1 MLKTCNY
8 CDTEK
13 ELSEFNRDCNQPDGR
28 KARCAVCVNKIKRSR
43 YSSERRREE
52 HLQRCYNLSINE
64 YDTLLQMQG
73 GGCAICG
80 STTSLHV
87 DHNHE
92 TNEVRAILCTL
103 CNTALGRFRDNPELL
118 QSAVKYLNSYGDYAN

>member
-13 ELSEFNRDCNQPDGR
+13 DVTEFNRDSNQPDGY
-28 KARCAVCVNKIKRSR
+28 KARCAACVNEIKRSR
-43 YSSERRREE
+43 YSPEKRREE
-52 HLQRCYNLSINE
+52 HLQRCYNLTISE
-64 YDTLLQMQG
+64 YDALLQLQG

-80 STTSLHV
+80 DTTALHV
-87 DHNHE
+87 DHNHD
-92 TNEVRAILCTL
+92 TNEVRAILCGL

-118 QSAVKYLNSYGDYAN
+118 HKAVDYLNQYGNYS